1 MQGLKSKLIFSLI
14 SSYRFPLRFR
24 TLNQSIMKKIII
36 QLVFLTGL
44 LSSCT
49 EFRFAYAPVPV
60 NTPGLKKK
68 NDTRLGSS
76 VSMGDFYL
84 YGQQNLNANT
94 NANFN
99 ANGAYA
105 ITNHFAVTASYT
117 GTIAERDQIQYAYYN
132 SSNTF
137 ADRID
142 YKRKHL
148 EIGAGFFYPI
158 SRDKKTFLECF
169 GGVGL
174 GKLRIKD
181 ELIENNTVTSS
192 NYFASR
198 ANTIFIQPSITFHW
212 GKGSFLSLGGRYV
225 NTGYT
230 LISSTYS
237 EEKIAEYNLKDIT
250 TKRIGFIEPFYSLNF
265 GFKEIPWLR
274 LQYQSG
280 FSYKL
285 SKHFV
290 YSRIFQNTV
299 GFTIDPLSIFL
310 KRKK

>member
-14 SSYRFPLRFR
+14 SSCRFPLRFR
-24 TLNQSIMKKIII
+24 TLNQNIMKKISI
-36 QLVFLTGL
+36 QLICLMSL

-49 EFRFAYAPVPV
+49 EFRFAYAPVPA

-76 VSMGDFYL
+76 VSLGDFYV

-94 NANFN
+94 NLSFN
-99 ANGAYA
+99 ANAAYA

-117 GTIAERDQIQYAYYN
+117 GTIAERDQIQYAEYS
-132 SSNTF
+132 SSNTI

-158 SRDKKTFLECF
+158 SRNKKTFLECF

-181 ELIENNTVTSS
+181 ELLENNAVTSS
-192 NYFASR
+192 NYFISR

-212 GKGSFLSLGGRYV
+212 GTSSFLSLGGRYV
-225 NTGYT
+225 NTRYA
-230 LISSTYS
+230 LINSTYS
-237 EEKIAEYNLKDIT
+237 DEKIAEYNLQDIT

-265 GFKEIPWLR
+265 GFKEVPWLR

-285 SKHFV
+285 SKQFV

-299 GFTIDPLSIFL
+299 GFTVDPQMLFS
-310 KRKK
+310 KK